1 MARPDRLELIAAAAR
16 RVRMRREVAALE
28 RAELREALAER
39 GFSFSCE
46 EGDSE
51 CTGTVRGGYVEEAL
65 GGNPGRGGLGRTRV
79 SGF

>member
-16 RVRMRREVAALE
+16 RVRMRREIAALE

-39 GFSFSCE
+39 GFSFE
-46 EGDSE
+46 DY